1 MSSNATAGHGG
12 PGHGNSVSMWA
23 AVGVALVGFVLMMVS
38 VMILS
43 WPLFWASWV
52 VVALAIVVG
61 VVLGRM
67 GFGSTSVTR
76 GNPAFADAADID
88 NLHVEGVQ

>member
-61 VVLGRM
+61 VVEQREM
-67 GFGSTSVTR
+67 T
-76 GNPAFADAADID
+76 
-88 NLHVEGVQ
+88 Q